1 MQYLLPPP
9 PLRVSSRI
17 AAIDVGMYIFRYVGN
32 TNPESRIYLS
42 LHQAPIGKGSVDF
55 FPAEGV
61 SRNLLTTPGDC
72 VVVRIKGA
80 PASVLITEYH
90 PEGEIGKVQL
100 RIDKIDTGAQSKP
113 AALQMPA
120 APVADPGYCKFKLLG
135 HIETRGDVS
144 VDDTWLGSPNTPLRL
159 EGFSIHWHNQPEG
172 INLGYLCRSGRNGEP
187 QVGSAGQFVGSRR
200 QAKPITAVAFALSG
214 ERAPLYELSGQV
226 AFAGHPP
233 LAITPDK
240 ELSGPTG
247 AEQLVALRLVITPR
261 TAQASP
267 PASSWNDPSITQIF
281 SATQNS

>member
-1 MQYLLPPP
+1 MQHLLPPP

-17 AAIDVGMYIFRYVGN
+17 AALDVGMYIFRYAGN
-32 TNPESRIYLS
+32 TNPESRICLS

-90 PEGEIGKVQL
+90 PEGETGKVQL
-100 RIDKIDTGAQSKP
+100 RIDKIDTGTRPKP
-113 AALQMPA
+113 AALQTPA
-120 APVADPGYCKFKLLG
+120 EPASEPGHCKLKLLG
-135 HIETRGDVS
+135 HIETRGDVE
-144 VDDTWLGSPNTPLRL
+144 VDDAWLGSPNTLLRL
-159 EGFSIHWHNQPEG
+159 EGFAIHWNSQPAG
-172 INLGYLCRSGRNGEP
+172 VNLGYLCRSGRNGEP
-187 QVGSAGQFVGSRR
+187 QIGSVSQFVGSRR

-214 ERAPLYELSGQV
+214 QQAALYELSGQV

-247 AEQLVALRLVITPR
+247 TEQLVALRLVITPR

-281 SATQNS
+281 SAAQNG